1 MFDYTSSVKYK
12 VRKELE
18 FLGMGYF
25 QSKSLVSYIPDK
37 LLEELLYTL
46 DECRKSN
53 QQNTTENNHD
63 PPWQAIF

>member
-18 FLGMGYF
+18 FLGMDYF

-37 LLEELLYTL
+37 RLEDLLYIL
-46 DECRKSN
+46 EKCRKSN
-53 QQNTTENNHD
+53 QQNTTENNHG

>member
-12 VRKELE
+12 VRKRLE

-46 DECRKSN
+46 EKYTKYN

-63 PPWQAIF
+63 PP